1 MTIVGFDRRGFSGPT
16 MTISPFKADAKT
28 TPMLPNGTKPDLVAR
43 PRPAVAV
50 LGKLTDEPATL
61 HSLMFVLEDGY
72 LLEMPL
78 NRGSLG
84 QLRAVLGAPDLP
96 DGDTELTKPSW
107 A

>member
-1 MTIVGFDRRGFSGPT
+1 MKITGFDRRGFSAPT
-16 MTISPFKADAKT
+16 MTISPFKADANA
-28 TPMLPNGTKPDLVAR
+28 TPMLPAGAKPDLVAR

-61 HSLMFVLEDGY
+61 HSLLFVLEDGY

-78 NRGSLG
+78 NRSALG
-84 QLRAVLGAPDLP
+84 QLRAVLGPPDLP
-96 DGDTELTKPSW
+96 DDDPELTTPSW